1 MSINPILKKIKVR
14 IIGIIFVTSWYP
26 PHKTIDV
33 AKMILKQPREIP
45 NVTKWRVYNTAD
57 GKDGMKQ
64 YHLIYTERGKLE
76 EAGMAVYKYFFPFV
90 SQIEGYY
97 IKIENLVG
105 VSDSYKMVG
114 MKWE

>member
-1 MSINPILKKIKVR
+1 MGILLI
-14 IIGIIFVTSWYP
+14 TTYYP
-26 PHKTIDV
+26 PHRTMDV
-33 AKMILKQPREIP
+33 AKMILKQPRELP
-45 NVTKWRVYNTAD
+45 HVTKWRVYNGAA

-76 EAGMAVYKYFFPFV
+76 EASMALYKYFLPFTT
-90 SQIEGYY
+90 QIEGYF
-97 IKIENLVG
+97 IKFESLVG

>member
-1 MSINPILKKIKVR
+1 MGILLI
-14 IIGIIFVTSWYP
+14 TTWYP
-26 PHKTIDV
+26 PNKTIDV

-45 NVTKWRVYNTAD
+45 NVTKWRVFNTTD

-76 EAGMAVYKYFFPFV
+76 EASMAVYKYFFPFV
-90 SQIEGYY
+90 SQVEGYY
-97 IKIENLVG
+97 MKIESLVG